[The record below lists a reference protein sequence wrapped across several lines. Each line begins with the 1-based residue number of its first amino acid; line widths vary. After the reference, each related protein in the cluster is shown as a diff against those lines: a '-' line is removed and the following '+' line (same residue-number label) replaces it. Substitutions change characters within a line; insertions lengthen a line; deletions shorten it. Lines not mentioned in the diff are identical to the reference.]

1 MYAYVDKFHC
11 KLLHVHD
18 TAPVEVLDCFL
29 CGLHPSVQA
38 QVLVADPST
47 FVHAALIAECVAGA
61 HGEAAC
67 NGPQPMDLGAVQGSG
82 IEVAYHGARQANG
95 TCTGHGQGGQSG
107 QQLCHYCKQPG
118 HFMLSCKK
126 LERDMQ
132 MKRAQ

>member
-1 MYAYVDKFHC
+1 MCAYIDNFCH

-29 CGLHPSVQA
+29 HRLHPSVRA
-38 QVLVADPST
+38 QVLVADPNT
-47 FVHAALIAECVAGA
+47 FAHTALLAKCVVGA
-61 HGEAAC
+61 HGKAAR

-82 IEVAYHGARQANG
+82 IGVAYHGARQANG
-95 TCTGHGQGGQSG
+95 TRTGHGQGGQSG

-126 LERDMQ
+126 LEHDMQ